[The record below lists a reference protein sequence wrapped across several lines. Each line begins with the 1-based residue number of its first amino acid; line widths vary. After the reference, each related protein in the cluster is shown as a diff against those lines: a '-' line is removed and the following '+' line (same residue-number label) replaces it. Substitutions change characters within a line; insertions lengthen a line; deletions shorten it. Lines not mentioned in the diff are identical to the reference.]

1 MIKLAKLKN
10 SSGFLVNNNCVFGV
24 KFIKVVT
31 TKAKTTSEKLFVK
44 NTSTLPEAIAA
55 YTWCIADFFGMENP
69 GYSPEFAAGGY
80 KW

>member
-1 MIKLAKLKN
+1 
-10 SSGFLVNNNCVFGV
+10 
-24 KFIKVVT
+24 
-31 TKAKTTSEKLFVK
+31 
-44 NTSTLPEAIAA
+44 LPEAIAA